1 MMSHR
6 AARDIYFHKTHLKE
20 KEVELIQMISTSD
33 DIQNSSENE
42 ADIQLK
48 DFQKC

>member
-20 KEVELIQMISTSD
+20 NEVEIINKISTRD
-33 DIQNSSENE
+33 DIQDSSENE
-42 ADIQLK
+42 AEIKLK
-48 DFQKC
+48 DFQK